1 MQLAAM
7 IRALASLRLTAA
19 ALAALALGVAWAYVG
34 DARSAWSVA
43 APMLVLALNLAAA
56 IAVNPAFRR
65 TVAGVVAAWKRRGA
79 QSWKEVMM
87 ALAPPVLLVPAY
99 DLYVAWLQRGQ
110 AKRE

>member
-1 MQLAAM
+1 
-7 IRALASLRLTAA
+7 
-19 ALAALALGVAWAYVG
+19 VA
-34 DARSAWSVA
+34 VA
-43 APMLVLALNLAAA
+43 FKAP
-56 IAVNPAFRR
+56 VNPAFRR